1 MAHPEK
7 GRFLG
12 KIFKGRPGKASRVNE
27 QHTMPEAVTPVKLS
41 DQGKSLAAMLSAYDT
56 QQEGMTPEEKRAQ
69 NERVARGEEDV
80 TVSDAE
86 FQRRRAGVQIM
97 QDSGKS
103 MPEAMRDVRTLEE
116 ASETIPGIKGLLRL
130 LAETKAEEKK

>member
-1 MAHPEK
+1 MANSERGNFLSKVIK
-7 GRFLG
+7 GRF
-12 KIFKGRPGKASRVNE
+12 GRAPRADE
-27 QHTMPEAVTPVKLS
+27 QPKMSEAVPPVKLS